1 MELNFSI
8 KKSEWMDD
16 ETKDKALKK
25 LNNIKFKIGHSDKLK
40 EDEKVLKLLDM
51 YINNDISLIRLSC
64 KLLVFYTLI
73 LYVSWLPVVL
83 ISILKPQNIS

>member
-1 MELNFSI
+1 MVNNIVMELNFSI

-40 EDEKVLKLLDM
+40 E
-51 YINNDISLIRLSC
+51 
-64 KLLVFYTLI
+64 
-73 LYVSWLPVVL
+73 
-83 ISILKPQNIS
+83 